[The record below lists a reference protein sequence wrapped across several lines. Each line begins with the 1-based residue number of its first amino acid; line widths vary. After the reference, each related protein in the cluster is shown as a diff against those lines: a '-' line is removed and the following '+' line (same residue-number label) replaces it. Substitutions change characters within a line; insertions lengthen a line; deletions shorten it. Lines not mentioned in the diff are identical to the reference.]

1 MIISVRDP
9 DSDYRLDVDLRNAAE
24 TMNAKEQRKLF
35 KRMGLYISE
44 ENCQRAMDD
53 LEAAI
58 LESREKAAKQILAGE
73 WPVQRPLSVDI
84 LWRFADTQRPDVM
97 SVCKKP
103 KILLKYE
110 KKEKKHYAYHH

>member
-1 MIISVRDP
+1 MKIRVWDP
-9 DSDYRLDVDLRNAAE
+9 GSNYYLAVDLHVAVAN
-24 TMNAKEQRKLF
+24 MNAKEQRRLF
-35 KRMGLYISE
+35 KRMGVYITE

-103 KILLKYE
+103 EILLKYE
-110 KKEKKHYAYHH
+110 KEKK